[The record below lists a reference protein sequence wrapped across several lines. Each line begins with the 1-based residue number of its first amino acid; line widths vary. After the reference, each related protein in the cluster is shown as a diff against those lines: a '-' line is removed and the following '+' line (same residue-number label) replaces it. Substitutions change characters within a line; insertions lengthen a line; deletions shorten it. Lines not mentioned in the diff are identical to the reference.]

1 MKFTV
6 KTVKG
11 VVYPFE
17 LEPSTTVSTT
27 EIKFHHNTLDPI
39 SKGEDCRT
47 H

>member
-17 LEPSTTVSTT
+17 LEPSTTVSFTV
-27 EIKFHHNTLDPI
+27 IIFNFNTLDPI
-39 SKGEDCRT
+39 SKREDCCT

>member
-17 LEPSTTVSTT
+17 LEPTTTVSLTV
-27 EIKFHHNTLDPI
+27 II
-39 SKGEDCRT
+39 
-47 H
+47 